1 MWPSI
6 HQLAKHASFLIV
18 VGLTGMISMPATVQ
32 ADDWGISLDLPFFR
46 VRAYD
51 GYYYYDNDYM
61 RPYWYQSYHYAPERR
76 YYYYP
81 RHNRPIPP
89 HRHWVGPDGTIRNY
103 DRH

>member
-1 MWPSI
+1 MCSSKRK
-6 HQLAKHASFLIV
+6 LTKYATFLIV
-18 VGLTGMISMPATVQ
+18 AGLTGMVSIPSPVR

-61 RPYWYQSYHYAPERR
+61 RPYWYQSYHYAPEGR

-81 RHNRPIPP
+81 YRHRQYPP
-89 HRHWVGPDGTIRNY
+89 HKHWMGPDGNHRY
-103 DRH
+103 YED